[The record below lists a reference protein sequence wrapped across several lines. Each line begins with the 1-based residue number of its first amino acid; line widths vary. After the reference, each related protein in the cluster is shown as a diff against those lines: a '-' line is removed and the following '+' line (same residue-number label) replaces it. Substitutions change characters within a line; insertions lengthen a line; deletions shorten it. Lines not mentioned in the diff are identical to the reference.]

1 MPIQHYT
8 FGFFVP
14 ELKQYTIIQNTYMN
28 TLKKIGLH
36 SLFFMLFTL
45 MASTILMAQEK
56 SIVFDV
62 EKLTLKLNEETKL
75 TAKVVDADGNV
86 LPDTVRFFSG
96 SRRSLIVSQDGEIKA
111 IKPGSYSVIAI
122 TLGQNRV
129 RKELPVI
136 IEYPPV
142 TSIEFINTPGNVYA
156 ETFLPLHFVVKDAS
170 GAIRDN
176 VDVEVTSSKG
186 DVISV
191 NQFNDLKVL
200 KKGNTTITASAEG
213 VSAEWRIKVS
223 DNPTESVAL
232 THNYENKPVRTGDV
246 IRFTGIALDGRNLE
260 VPDAPINYSFIASPD
275 DNLGQGASAQIEQD
289 GRFVANHPGKYTVL
303 AKSGNTVAEASFRVE
318 KRNVQRPI
326 EVVGKGIVPDV
337 KTSDLWV
344 WEGVDGRDY
353 AVTGTWGARGEAF
366 FWDVTDP
373 TNIHTIDTVQV
384 DARTVND
391 VKVSEDGTI
400 AVITR
405 EGASNR
411 KNGIIIL
418 DVTDPSNVKILSEY
432 NEDLTGGVHNAFIYQ
447 NHVYAVNNG
456 RKYDIINIEDP
467 RNPRTV
473 SQFELD
479 TPGHAIHDVWIQDGI
494 AYSSNWGDG
503 IVAVDIGSNTS
514 ADMPGAGGSP
524 ENPVP
529 LGSYKYPSGWNHAAF
544 PFKSKSTGDFYVAA
558 GDEAFPYGLDTQGP
572 NRAAGWIHFVKFD
585 GWENPKEVA
594 RYQVPEAGSHN
605 YWIEDDIMYAAF
617 YNGGLRIV
625 DISGELM
632 GDLYQQGREIGM
644 FLPTDKNA
652 AIPNAPFTW
661 GPMPYKGLIYLS
673 DWNSG
678 IWAVKVGEDP
688 TAGTN

>member
-1 MPIQHYT
+1 MD
-8 FGFFVP
+8 
-14 ELKQYTIIQNTYMN
+14 
-28 TLKKIGLH
+28 TLKKNGITTL
-36 SLFFMLFTL
+36 LFMLSFL
-45 MASTILMAQEK
+45 MLTGVTNAQEK
-56 SIVFDV
+56 SIVFEMDQ
-62 EKLTLKLNEETKL
+62 LSLQIDEETEI
-75 TAKVVDADGNV
+75 TAKVVDSDGNV
-86 LPDTVRFFSG
+86 LPDTVMFFSG
-96 SRRSLIVSQDGEIKA
+96 NRRSLIVSQLGRVKA
-111 IKPGSYSVIAI
+111 IKPGSYSIIAI
-122 TLGQNRV
+122 TLGENRV
-129 RKELPVI
+129 RKVLPVMV
-136 IEYPPV
+136 EFPPV
-142 TSIEFINTPGNVYA
+142 TSVQFTTKPENVYA
-156 ETFLPLHFVVKDAS
+156 GTSFPLHFEVKDAA
-170 GAIRDN
+170 GAIREN
-176 VDVEVTSSKG
+176 VDVMVSSSDK
-186 DVISV
+186 DVISI
-191 NQFNDLKVL
+191 NQFNDLRAS
-200 KKGNTTITASAEG
+200 KKGTVTLTAKAEDITVEWKINVKENPTAS
-213 VSAEWRIKVS
+213 VSLS
-223 DNPTESVAL
+223 Y
-232 THNYENKPVRTGDV
+232 NYEDKAIRTGDV
-246 IRFTGIALDGRNLE
+246 IRFEASALDRRDRE
-260 VPDAPINYSFIASPD
+260 VPDAPINYTFISSPD
-275 DNLGQGASAQIEQD
+275 DNLGQGASAQMEQD
-289 GRFVANHPGKYTVL
+289 GRFVANHPGKYTVM
-303 AKSGNTVAEASFRVE
+303 ARSGNMVAETSFRVD

-405 EGASNR
+405 EGASDR

-418 DVTDPSNVKILSEY
+418 DVTDPSNVEILSEY
-432 NEDLTGGVHNAFIYQ
+432 NEDLTGGVHNAFIYE

-503 IVAVDIGSNTS
+503 VIAVDIGSNTS

-529 LGSYKYPSGWNHAAF
+529 LGSYTYPSGWNHAAF
-544 PFKSKSTGDFYVAA
+544 PFKSKSTGDFYIAA
-558 GDEAFPYGLDTQGP
+558 GDEAFPYGLDRQGP
-572 NRAAGWIHFVKFD
+572 NRAAGWVHFVKFD
-585 GWENPKEVA
+585 GWDNPKEVA

-644 FLPTDKNA
+644 FLPTDKDA

-678 IWAVKVGEDP
+678 IWAVRVGEDP

>member
-1 MPIQHYT
+1 MSLCNTNYSNT
-8 FGFFVP
+8 FMDTFKKTGF
-14 ELKQYTIIQNTYMN
+14 TT
-28 TLKKIGLH
+28 
-36 SLFFMLFTL
+36 LFFMLSFL
-45 MASTILMAQEK
+45 MITGIANAQEK
-56 SIVFDV
+56 SIVFEMDQ
-62 EKLTLKLNEETKL
+62 LTLQIDEETEI

-86 LPDTVRFFSG
+86 LPDTVMFFSG
-96 SRRSLIVSQDGEIKA
+96 NRRSLIVSQSGMVKA
-111 IKPGSYSVIAI
+111 IKPGSFSIIAI
-122 TLGQNRV
+122 TLGENRV
-129 RKELPVI
+129 RKDLPVMVQF
-136 IEYPPV
+136 PPV
-142 TSIEFINTPGNVYA
+142 TSVEFKTMPANVYSG
-156 ETFLPLHFVVKDAS
+156 TSFPLHFTVTDAS
-170 GAIRDN
+170 GASRDN
-176 VDVEVTSSKG
+176 VEVMVSSSNEG
-186 DVISV
+186 LASI

-200 KKGNTTITASAEG
+200 KPGNVTITAKAED
-213 VSAEWRIKVS
+213 VSVEWDIRVKE
-223 DNPTESVAL
+223 NPTVSVSL
-232 THNYENKPVRTGDV
+232 THNYEGKSIRTGDV
-246 IRFTGIALDGRNLE
+246 VRFEASALDRRGRE

-289 GRFVANHPGKYTVL
+289 GRFVANHPGKYTVM
-303 AKSGNTVAEASFRVE
+303 ARSGNTISETSFRVVL
-318 KRNVQRPI
+318 RNVQRPI
-326 EVVGKGIVPDV
+326 TVVGKGIVPDV

-418 DVTDPSNVKILSEY
+418 DVTDPSNVEILSEY
-432 NEDLTGGVHNAFIYQ
+432 NEDLTGGVHNAFIYED
-447 NHVYAVNNG
+447 HVYAVNNG

-479 TPGHAIHDVWIQDGI
+479 TPGHSIHDVWIQDGI

-503 IVAVDIGSNTS
+503 VVAVDIGSNTS

-529 LGSYKYPSGWNHAAF
+529 LGSYTYPSGWNHAAF
-544 PFKSKSTGDFYVAA
+544 PFKSKSTGDFYIAA

-572 NRAAGWIHFVKFD
+572 NRAAGWVHFVKFD
-585 GWENPKEVA
+585 GWDNPKEVA

-644 FLPTDKNA
+644 FLPADKDA

-661 GPMPYKGLIYLS
+661 GPMPYKGLIFLS

>member
-1 MPIQHYT
+1 MT
-8 FGFFVP
+8 
-14 ELKQYTIIQNTYMN
+14 MN
-28 TLKKIGLH
+28 TLKKLGFQIL
-36 SLFFMLFTL
+36 LLMLLSFSTL
-45 MASTILMAQEK
+45 ATAQEK
-56 SIVFDV
+56 SIVF
-62 EKLTLKLNEETKL
+62 EMEEMTLKIDEETKI
-75 TAKVVDADGNV
+75 TAKVLDADGNI
-86 LPDTVRFFSG
+86 LPDTVIFFSG
-96 SRRSLIVSQDGEIKA
+96 NRRSLIVNQLGDVKA
-111 IKPGSYSVIAI
+111 VKPGSFSIIAI
-122 TLGQNRV
+122 TLGQNRI
-129 RKELPVI
+129 RKDLPVTV
-136 IEYPPV
+136 EFPPV
-142 TSIEFINTPGNVYA
+142 TSIEFVEKPENVYSG
-156 ETFLPLHFVVKDAS
+156 TSFPLTFVVKDAS

-176 VDVEVTSSKG
+176 VDVMITSDKE
-186 DVISV
+186 DVVSINS
-191 NQFNDLKVL
+191 FNDLKAL
-200 KKGNTTITASAEG
+200 KKGNSTVSASAEG
-213 VSAEWRIKVS
+213 ITAEWKIRVS
-223 DNPTESVAL
+223 DNPTRSISL
-232 THNYENKPVRTGDV
+232 THDYEHKSVRTGDV
-246 IRFTGIALDGRNLE
+246 IHFEATALDNRNRE
-260 VPDAPINYSFIASPD
+260 VSDAPINYTFIASPD

-289 GRFVANHPGKYTVL
+289 GRFVANHPGKYTVM
-303 AKSGNTVAEASFRVE
+303 ARSGNNIAETSFRVE
-318 KRNVQRPI
+318 IRNVQRPI

-411 KNGIIIL
+411 RNGIIIL
-418 DVTDPSNVKILSEY
+418 DVTDPSNVEILSEY
-432 NEDLTGGVHNAFIYQ
+432 TEDLTGGVHNVFIYED
-447 NHVYAVNNG
+447 HVYAVNNG

-479 TPGHAIHDVWIQDGI
+479 TPGHAIHDVWIEDGI

-503 IVAVDIGSNTS
+503 IIAVDIGSNTS

-524 ENPVP
+524 ENPVK
-529 LGSYKYPSGWNHAAF
+529 LGSYTYPSGWNHAAF
-544 PFKSKSTGDFYVAA
+544 PFKSKSTGSFYVAA

-585 GWENPKEVA
+585 GWDNPEEVA

-617 YNGGLRIV
+617 YNGGLRVV

-632 GDLYQQGREIGM
+632 GDLYQQGREIGL
-644 FLPTDKNA
+644 FLPRDKNA

-661 GPMPYKGLIYLS
+661 GPMPYKGLIFLS

-678 IWAVKVGEDP
+678 LWAVRVGEDP